1 LSSFKGSLVK
11 TTQIYGQATYLL
23 SLIIKEFRLFERFA
37 LNLYDKMKA
46 FYGNLKLGILGGGQ
60 LGRMLIQQAI
70 NYNVNIKVLDPDR
83 EAPCRKL
90 CDEFVV
96 GSLGDY
102 ETVYSFGKKVDL
114 LTIEI
119 EKVNV
124 DALEQLEREGV
135 IVYPQPRIIRL
146 IQDKGLQKQFF
157 KENDIPTASFMVINH
172 PKQLKEGAF
181 PYPYIQK
188 LRRDG
193 YDGKGVY
200 KVADETYLA
209 NAFTEPSLIEQ
220 LIDFEKEIAVIVARN
235 EKGNISTFPVVEM
248 EFNPQANLVEFLISP
263 STLSFEI
270 QQEAEKIAKK
280 IAESLK
286 IVGLLAVEMFL
297 TKDGKILVNEVAPRP
312 HNSGHQTIE
321 GNIVSQFEQ
330 HLRAIFNQPLGD
342 TTGINNAIMVNL
354 LGEQGYEG
362 PAVYKGMEQVL
373 KCSGVYVHLYGKAL
387 TKPFR
392 KMGHVTIVDADRE
405 KAIEKAKYVQDTLKV
420 IA

>member
-1 LSSFKGSLVK
+1 
-11 TTQIYGQATYLL
+11 
-23 SLIIKEFRLFERFA
+23 
-37 LNLYDKMKA
+37 MKA
-46 FYGNLKLGILGGGQ
+46 FYGDLRLGILGGGQ

-70 NYNVNIKVLDPDR
+70 NYNVTVKVLDPDR

-90 CDEFVV
+90 CDEFTV
-96 GSLGDY
+96 GSLSDY
-102 ETVYSFGKKVDL
+102 ETVYNFGKNVDL

-124 DALEQLEREGV
+124 DALEQLEKEGV
-135 IVYPQPRIIRL
+135 QVYPQSRIIRL

-157 KENDIPTASFMVINH
+157 KENGIPTADFQVISS
-172 PKQLKEGAF
+172 PQQLQQSLIPF
-181 PYPYIQK
+181 PYIQK

-200 KVADETYLA
+200 KVADESYLA
-209 NAFTEPSLIEQ
+209 GAFKEPSLIEKWV
-220 LIDFEKEIAVIVARN
+220 DFEKEIGVIVARN
-235 EKGNISTFPVVEM
+235 ENGDISAFPLVEM
-248 EFNPQANLVEFLISP
+248 EFNPEANLVEFLISP
-263 STLSFEI
+263 STLPFEI
-270 QQEAEKIAKK
+270 HQQAEQIAKK

-297 TKDGKILVNEVAPRP
+297 DKHGKILVNELAPRP

-321 GNIVSQFEQ
+321 GNVVSQFEQ

-342 TTGINNAIMVNL
+342 TACLNNAIMVNV
-354 LGEQGYEG
+354 LGEAGYEG
-362 PAVYKGMEQVL
+362 PAVYQGIEKIL
-373 KCSGVYVHLYGKAL
+373 KLSGVYVHLYGKAL

-405 KAIEKAKYVQDTLKV
+405 KAIEKARFVQQTLKV
-420 IA
+420 IS

>member
-1 LSSFKGSLVK
+1 
-11 TTQIYGQATYLL
+11 
-23 SLIIKEFRLFERFA
+23 
-37 LNLYDKMKA
+37 MKA
-46 FYGNLKLGILGGGQ
+46 FYGDLKLGILGGGQ

-70 NYNVNIKVLDPDR
+70 NYNVTVKVLDPDK

-90 CDEFVV
+90 CDEFFV

-102 ETVYSFGKKVDL
+102 ETVYNFGKKVDMV
-114 LTIEI
+114 TIEI

-135 IVYPQPRIIRL
+135 LVYPQPRIIRL

-157 KENDIPTASFMVINH
+157 KENDIPTAEFQIISS
-172 PKQLKEGAF
+172 PEQLRNSYITF
-181 PYPYIQK
+181 PYIQK

-200 KVADETYLA
+200 KVIDESYLA
-209 NAFTEPSLIEQ
+209 NAFTQPSLIEKW
-220 LIDFEKEIAVIVARN
+220 IDFEKEIAVIVARN
-235 EKGNISTFPVVEM
+235 ADGETKTFPMVEM

-263 STLSFEI
+263 STLPFEVHE
-270 QQEAEKIAKK
+270 EAERIAKQV
-280 IAESLK
+280 AEALN

-297 TKDGKILVNEVAPRP
+297 DKSGRVLVNELAPRP

-321 GNIVSQFEQ
+321 GNVVSQFEQ

-342 TTGINNAIMVNL
+342 TNCLNNAVMINI
-354 LGEQGYEG
+354 LGEAGYEG
-362 PAVYKGMEQVL
+362 PAIYQGIEKVL
-373 KCSGVYVHLYGKAL
+373 ECAGVYVHLYGKAL

-392 KMGHVTIVDADRE
+392 KMGHVTVVDADRE
-405 KAIEKAKYVQDTLKV
+405 KTIEKARFVQKTLKV
-420 IA
+420 VA